1 MKKSLFYFA
10 SVLAIVCGCSKELE
24 QNQKQED
31 VTPIQDVKT
40 YIIRASINHETKTTV
55 TDLGIY
61 SWVDDEM
68 IGVAD
73 GTTTK
78 KNFTIDN
85 TQKDAGVFK
94 YTGDDVSGDL
104 RYAVSPYNVMTVPA
118 TTGNDVTINLRTSYT
133 SENGGTNAI
142 MIAGAPD
149 IEGEEHVFEFH
160 HAMAVMK
167 FTYANAPVG
176 TKSFRLTMDQNISGA
191 SITVDATTAPEIRIE
206 DLTGGELSKS
216 TTINLP
222 TAITEKNTTVSFYVP
237 VPTGTYK
244 TFKAELLNV
253 GGVTL
258 KTNNKALGGAGLT
271 LGKADLFIAP
281 TISIPAAPATDTF
294 TLVEDKYDMVNGQYV
309 ILAKKTGEATK
320 YSYLVSTTTGTES
333 HPTATVQD
341 IFNGSATSV
350 SSSSVTDEMLLTF
363 TAVSGGW
370 KIQNSEGSTLYA
382 PNSGNHAYIGSTSD
396 TWSIIDHPT
405 ASFSL
410 KSNSYNRYLGVY
422 VDGGDFRTYTDVNHT
437 NFASGVTSQ
446 IKLYYRGALVPKPQ
460 LVAPTEVIADNNTD
474 DDSVT
479 NIIDVVWA
487 DDANEA
493 SDVDHYIVRLTPT
506 SGDPVEHI
514 TTAYETASKSVS
526 VGDLDYSMEYTV
538 DVKAISADYTTHK
551 DSDWS
556 TPDAYAVATTGAMP
570 EGAEVP
576 TTHTVLFGSS
586 YNSKGVSGYND
597 VSFTV
602 KDSQNITWNINN
614 WNNNNNGWSF
624 IKAGGKNGAYTGTIT
639 NASTLPITVC
649 KVTITIDA
657 ITSSNVTTLQLKVAT
672 NSSFTSGLQTYD
684 IPKSSGTKTI
694 TIDSPIKDA
703 YYKVEAVCT
712 KGSSNGLI
720 TVSRLTFTN
729 IP

>member
-474 DDSVT
+474 DASVT
-479 NIIDVVWA
+479 NIIDVVWT

-514 TTAYETASKSVS
+514 TTALETASKSVS

-570 EGAEVP
+570 EGGESP
-576 TTHTVLFGSS
+576 KT
-586 YNSKGVSGYND
+586 Y
-597 VSFTV
+597 
-602 KDSQNITWNINN
+602 
-614 WNNNNNGWSF
+614 
-624 IKAGGKNGAYTGTIT
+624 TIT
-639 NASTLPITVC
+639 FSASSMSNFTNAY
-649 KVTITIDA
+649 
-657 ITSSNVTTLQLKVAT
+657 
-672 NSSFTSGLQTYD
+672 NSSFTNTCDGLTLTLENVNNGTSGSPWTTVRAGQKNSASTANIISGKITDYSFKTVTISISQASATTSAKL
-684 IPKSSGTKTI
+684 IVSAKSDFSDADEYSFSAISGPGTATA
-694 TIDSPIKDA
+694 TVSSPSKDR
-703 YYKVEAVCT
+703 YYKIEISIA
-712 KGSSNGLI
+712 KKENGSFRFNQLTYSNK
-720 TVSRLTFTN
+720 
-729 IP
+729 